1 MKVPYVLSLIAAI
14 VFVALGVASVLLDF
28 SIRGLRIEVSGQE
41 GEVRAAEARNSN
53 LAESMQVTAEKM
65 EREEQGNQALRKV
78 LLQRQAAV
86 QAQQEQINQGTVI
99 AQQIAPNLLHDMAEA
114 SVKNDKI
121 KQILARHGY
130 TVQPK

>member
-1 MKVPYVLSLIAAI
+1 MKVPHVLTLIAAI
-14 VFVALGVASVLLDF
+14 VFVALGVACVLLGF
-28 SIRGLRIEVSGQE
+28 SVRGLRIEVAGQE
-41 GEVRAAEARNSN
+41 GEVRAAEARNAD
-53 LAESMQVTAEKM
+53 LALAMQVTEERM
-65 EREEQGNQALRKV
+65 EREEQGNQALRKE

-121 KQILARHGY
+121 KQLLTRHGY